1 LKRAL
6 QIVQGQHAL
15 LNIQWARS
23 INKNIEGVRKMISD
37 IDKYENRI
45 TNPRT
50 WKEHNNN
57 TMFYE

>member
-1 LKRAL
+1 M
-6 QIVQGQHAL
+6 V
-15 LNIQWARS
+15 
-23 INKNIEGVRKMISD
+23 SD

-45 TNPRT
+45 TNPKT